1 MDIRTIFL
9 MVFCSIWVVN
19 VTTRKKKTTREGPL
33 RESNPG
39 PLPPEGR
46 IIPLDQ
52 ADKKMILAVDEIRT
66 HA

>member
-1 MDIRTIFL
+1 
-9 MVFCSIWVVN
+9 MVFCSIWVSQRDH
-19 VTTRKKKTTREGPL
+19 TQKKTREGPL

>member
-1 MDIRTIFL
+1 MGSQRAHTQ
-9 MVFCSIWVVN
+9 
-19 VTTRKKKTTREGPL
+19 KKNNREGPL

>member
-1 MDIRTIFL
+1 MGSQRDHTQ
-9 MVFCSIWVVN
+9 
-19 VTTRKKKTTREGPL
+19 KKKTREGPL

>member
-1 MDIRTIFL
+1 
-9 MVFCSIWVVN
+9 MVFCSIWVSQRDH
-19 VTTRKKKTTREGPL
+19 TQKKTTREGPL